1 MIKNFLFQMDDP
13 TKINIKEDSTYM
25 LIKESLSRGIR
36 CFYNSPSWVYASI
49 NKTNQIRAINIELIL
64 NKSGKL
70 TYKNKKN
77 YKDTDLEKFNA
88 IFIRQD
94 PPFNMEYIS
103 NTYLL
108 SQLQK
113 PILIN
118 DPNEVR
124 NFPEKH
130 IMMNFPE
137 LTPPTLI
144 SSNISR
150 ILSFI
155 KKHKEVILKPAYGNV
170 GIGIEKIQHHQ
181 KNLQKHLRKYISKFQ
196 NNPVIIQKFLK
207 NFVNGDK
214 RIILVNGQV
223 KGAVLRVPKKN
234 SIKAN
239 FHAGGSAVKTTLSF
253 REKEICSVIKK
264 FLINKKLSFVGIDV
278 IDGYLTEINIT
289 SPTGI
294 QEINR
299 LNNVTIEKDVI
310 DFVERSLQ

>member
-1 MIKNFLFQMDDP
+1 MIKKFLFQMDDP

-36 CFYNSPSWVYASI
+36 CFYNSPSWVYASL
-49 NKTNQIRAINIELIL
+49 NKYNQIKSSNLELSL
-64 NKSGKL
+64 TKSGKL
-70 TYKNKKN
+70 TYKSKKS
-77 YKDTDLEKFNA
+77 KDTNLEKFNA

-108 SQLQK
+108 SQLQN
-113 PILIN
+113 PVLIN
-118 DPNEVR
+118 DPSEVR

-144 SSNISR
+144 SSNIPS
-150 ILSFI
+150 ILAFI
-155 KKHKEVILKPAYGNV
+155 RLHKEVILKPAYGNG
-170 GIGIEKIQHHQ
+170 GIGIEKIKMNQSNM
-181 KNLQKHLRKYISKFQ
+181 KKFLTKYISKFQ

-207 NFVNGDK
+207 NFNKGDK

-239 FHAGGSAVKTTLSF
+239 FHAGGTAVKTTLST
-253 REKEICSVIKK
+253 REKQICSTIKS
-264 FLINKKLSFVGIDV
+264 FLKTKKLFFVGIDV

-299 LNNVTIEKDVI
+299 LNKVNIEKDVI
-310 DFVERSLQ
+310 DFVEKSLQ

>member
-1 MIKNFLFQMDDP
+1 MIKKFLFQMDDP
-13 TKINIKEDSTYM
+13 TKININEDSTYM

-36 CFYNSPSWVYASI
+36 CFYNSPSWVYASL
-49 NKTNQIRAINIELIL
+49 NKYNQIKSSVLELSL
-64 NKSGKL
+64 SESGKL
-70 TYKNKKN
+70 TYKSKKS
-77 YKDTDLEKFNA
+77 KDTNLEKFNA

-108 SQLQK
+108 SQLQN

-118 DPNEVR
+118 DPSEVR

-144 SSNISR
+144 SSNIPS
-150 ILSFI
+150 ILAFI
-155 KKHKEVILKPAYGNV
+155 KLHKEVIFKPAYGNG
-170 GIGIEKIQHHQ
+170 GIGIEKIKINQPNM
-181 KNLQKHLRKYISKFQ
+181 KKFLTKYISKFQ

-207 NFVNGDK
+207 NFNKGDK
-214 RIILVNGQV
+214 RIILVNGVV

-239 FHAGGSAVKTTLSF
+239 FHAGGVAVKTTLTL
-253 REKEICSVIKK
+253 REKKICTTIKK

-299 LNNVTIEKDVI
+299 LNKVTIEKDVI
-310 DFVERSLQ
+310 DFVEKSLQ

>member
-1 MIKNFLFQMDDP
+1 MIKKFLFQMDDP

-36 CFYNSPSWVYASI
+36 CFYNSPSWVYASL
-49 NKTNQIRAINIELIL
+49 NKYNQIKSSNLELSL
-64 NKSGKL
+64 TKSGKL
-70 TYKNKKN
+70 AFKSKKS
-77 YKDTDLEKFNA
+77 KDTNLEKFNA

-108 SQLQK
+108 SQLQN
-113 PILIN
+113 PVLIN
-118 DPNEVR
+118 DPSEVR

-144 SSNISR
+144 SSHIPS
-150 ILSFI
+150 ILAFI
-155 KKHKEVILKPAYGNV
+155 RLHKEVILKPAYGNG
-170 GIGIEKIQHHQ
+170 GIGIEKIKINQSNM
-181 KNLQKHLRKYISKFQ
+181 KKFLTKYISKFQ

-207 NFVNGDK
+207 NFNKGDK

-239 FHAGGSAVKTTLSF
+239 FHAGGTAVKTTLSP
-253 REKEICSVIKK
+253 REKQICSTIKS
-264 FLINKKLSFVGIDV
+264 FLKTKKLSFVGIDV

-299 LNNVTIEKDVI
+299 LNKVNIEKDVI
-310 DFVERSLQ
+310 DFVEKSLQ

>member
-1 MIKNFLFQMDDP
+1 MIKKFLFQMDDP

-36 CFYNSPSWVYASI
+36 CFYNSPSWVYASL
-49 NKTNQIRAINIELIL
+49 NKYNQIKSSNLELSL
-64 NKSGKL
+64 TKSGKL
-70 TYKNKKN
+70 TYKSKKS
-77 YKDTDLEKFNA
+77 KDTNLEKFTA

-108 SQLQK
+108 SQLQN
-113 PILIN
+113 PVLIN
-118 DPNEVR
+118 DPSEVR

-144 SSNISR
+144 SSHIPS
-150 ILSFI
+150 ILAFI
-155 KKHKEVILKPAYGNV
+155 RLHKEVILKPAYGNG
-170 GIGIEKIQHHQ
+170 GIGIEKIKINQSNM
-181 KNLQKHLRKYISKFQ
+181 KKFLTKYISKFQ

-207 NFVNGDK
+207 NFNKGDK

-239 FHAGGSAVKTTLSF
+239 FHAGGTAVKTTLSP
-253 REKEICSVIKK
+253 REKQICSTIKS
-264 FLINKKLSFVGIDV
+264 FLKTKKLSFVGIDV

-299 LNNVTIEKDVI
+299 LNKVNIEKDVI
-310 DFVERSLQ
+310 DFVEKSLQ

>member
-1 MIKNFLFQMDDP
+1 MDDP
-13 TKINIKEDSTYM
+13 TKINITEDSTYM

-36 CFYNSPSWVYASI
+36 CFYNSPSWVYASL
-49 NKTNQIRAINIELIL
+49 NKYNQIKSSNLELSL
-64 NKSGKL
+64 TKSGKL
-70 TYKNKKN
+70 TYKSKKS
-77 YKDTDLEKFNA
+77 KDTNLEKFNA

-108 SQLQK
+108 SQLQN
-113 PILIN
+113 PVLIN
-118 DPNEVR
+118 DPSEVR

-144 SSNISR
+144 SSHIPS

-155 KKHKEVILKPAYGNV
+155 RLHKEVILKPAYGN
-170 GIGIEKIQHHQ
+170 GGMGIEKIKINQSNM
-181 KNLQKHLRKYISKFQ
+181 KKFLTKYISKFQ

-207 NFVNGDK
+207 NFNKGDK

-239 FHAGGSAVKTTLSF
+239 FHAGGTAVKTTLSP
-253 REKEICSVIKK
+253 REKQICSTIKS
-264 FLINKKLSFVGIDV
+264 FLKTKKLSFVGVDV

-299 LNNVTIEKDVI
+299 LNKVNIEKDVI
-310 DFVERSLQ
+310 DFVEKSLQ

>member
-1 MIKNFLFQMDDP
+1 MIKKFLFQMDDP
-13 TKINIKEDSTYM
+13 TKINIEEDSTYM

-36 CFYNSPSWVYASI
+36 CFYNSPSWVYASL
-49 NKTNQIRAINIELIL
+49 NKYNQIKSSNLELSL
-64 NKSGKL
+64 TKSGKL
-70 TYKNKKN
+70 TYKSKKS
-77 YKDTDLEKFNA
+77 KDTNLEKFNA

-108 SQLQK
+108 SQLQN
-113 PILIN
+113 PVLIN
-118 DPNEVR
+118 DPSEVR

-144 SSNISR
+144 SSHIPS
-150 ILSFI
+150 ILAFI
-155 KKHKEVILKPAYGNV
+155 RLHKEVILKPAYGNG
-170 GIGIEKIQHHQ
+170 GIGIEKIKMNQSNM
-181 KNLQKHLRKYISKFQ
+181 KKFLTKYISKFQ

-207 NFVNGDK
+207 NFNKGDK

-239 FHAGGSAVKTTLSF
+239 FHAGGTAVKTTLSP
-253 REKEICSVIKK
+253 REKQICSTIKS
-264 FLINKKLSFVGIDV
+264 FLKTKKLSFVGIDV

-299 LNNVTIEKDVI
+299 LNKVNIEKDVI
-310 DFVERSLQ
+310 DFVEKSLQ

>member
-1 MIKNFLFQMDDP
+1 MIKKFLFQMDDP

-36 CFYNSPSWVYASI
+36 CFYNSPSWVYASL
-49 NKTNQIRAINIELIL
+49 NKYNQIKSGNLELSL
-64 NKSGKL
+64 TKSGKL
-70 TYKNKKN
+70 TYKSKKS
-77 YKDTDLEKFNA
+77 KDTNLEKFNA

-108 SQLQK
+108 SQLQN
-113 PILIN
+113 PVLIN
-118 DPNEVR
+118 DPSEVR

-144 SSNISR
+144 SSHISS
-150 ILSFI
+150 ILAFI
-155 KKHKEVILKPAYGNV
+155 RLHKEVILKPAYGNG
-170 GIGIEKIQHHQ
+170 GIGIEKIKMNQSNM
-181 KNLQKHLRKYISKFQ
+181 KKFLTKYISKFQ

-207 NFVNGDK
+207 NFNKGDK

-239 FHAGGSAVKTTLSF
+239 FHAGGTAVKTTLSP
-253 REKEICSVIKK
+253 REKQICSTIKS
-264 FLINKKLSFVGIDV
+264 FLKTKKLFFVGIDV

-299 LNNVTIEKDVI
+299 LNKVNIEKDVI
-310 DFVERSLQ
+310 DFVEKSLQ

>member
-1 MIKNFLFQMDDP
+1 MIKKFLFQMDDP

-36 CFYNSPSWVYASI
+36 CFYNSPSWVYASL
-49 NKTNQIRAINIELIL
+49 NKYNQIKSSNLELSL
-64 NKSGKL
+64 TKSGKL
-70 TYKNKKN
+70 TYKSKKS
-77 YKDTDLEKFNA
+77 KDTNLEKFTA

-108 SQLQK
+108 SQLQN
-113 PILIN
+113 PVLIN
-118 DPNEVR
+118 DPSEVR

-144 SSNISR
+144 SSHIPS
-150 ILSFI
+150 ILAFI
-155 KKHKEVILKPAYGNV
+155 RLHKEVIIKPAYGNG
-170 GIGIEKIQHHQ
+170 GIGIEKIKINQSNM
-181 KNLQKHLRKYISKFQ
+181 KKFLTKYISKFQ

-207 NFVNGDK
+207 NFNKGDK

-239 FHAGGSAVKTTLSF
+239 FHAGGTAVKTTLSP
-253 REKEICSVIKK
+253 REKQICSTIKS
-264 FLINKKLSFVGIDV
+264 FLKTKKLSFVGIDV

-299 LNNVTIEKDVI
+299 LNKVNIEKDVI
-310 DFVERSLQ
+310 DFVEKSLQ

>member
-1 MIKNFLFQMDDP
+1 MIKKFLFQMDDP

-36 CFYNSPSWVYASI
+36 CFYNSPSWVYASL
-49 NKTNQIRAINIELIL
+49 NKYNQIKSSYLELSL
-64 NKSGKL
+64 TKSGKL
-70 TYKNKKN
+70 TYKSKKS
-77 YKDTDLEKFNA
+77 KDTNLEKFNA
-88 IFIRQD
+88 IFIRQY

-108 SQLQK
+108 SQLQN
-113 PILIN
+113 PVLIN
-118 DPNEVR
+118 DPSEVR

-144 SSNISR
+144 SSHIPS
-150 ILSFI
+150 ILAFI
-155 KKHKEVILKPAYGNV
+155 RLHKEVILKPAYGNG
-170 GIGIEKIQHHQ
+170 GIGIEKIKINQPNM
-181 KNLQKHLRKYISKFQ
+181 KEFLTKYISKFQ

-207 NFVNGDK
+207 NFNKGDK

-239 FHAGGSAVKTTLSF
+239 FHAGGTAVKTTLSP
-253 REKEICSVIKK
+253 REKQICSTIKS
-264 FLINKKLSFVGIDV
+264 FLKTKKLSFVGIDV

-299 LNNVTIEKDVI
+299 LNKVNIEKDVI
-310 DFVERSLQ
+310 DFVEKSLQ

>member
-1 MIKNFLFQMDDP
+1 MIKKFLFQMDDP
-13 TKINIKEDSTYM
+13 KKINLKEDSTYM

-36 CFYNSPSWVYASI
+36 CFYNSPSWVYASM
-49 NKTNQIRAINIELIL
+49 NKYNQIKSSYLELSL
-64 NKSGKL
+64 SKSGKL
-70 TYKNKKN
+70 TYKSEKS
-77 YKDTDLEKFNA
+77 KDTNLEKFNA

-108 SQLQK
+108 SELQN
-113 PILIN
+113 PVLIN
-118 DPNEVR
+118 DPSEVR

-144 SSNISR
+144 SSHIPS
-150 ILSFI
+150 ILAFI
-155 KKHKEVILKPAYGNV
+155 RLHKEVILKPAYGNG
-170 GIGIEKIQHHQ
+170 GIGIEKIKINQLNI
-181 KNLQKHLRKYISKFQ
+181 KKFLTKYISKFQ

-207 NFVNGDK
+207 NFNKGDK
-214 RIILVNGQV
+214 RIILVNGHV

-239 FHAGGSAVKTTLSF
+239 FHAGGTAVKTTLSL
-253 REKEICSVIKK
+253 REKKICFTIKN
-264 FLINKKLSFVGIDV
+264 FLKTKKLSFVGIDV

-299 LNNVTIEKDVI
+299 LNKVNIEKDVI
-310 DFVERSLQ
+310 DFVEKSLQ

>member
-1 MIKNFLFQMDDP
+1 MIKKFLFQMDDP

-36 CFYNSPSWVYASI
+36 CFYNSPSWVYASL
-49 NKTNQIRAINIELIL
+49 NKYNQIKSSNLELSL
-64 NKSGKL
+64 TKSGKL
-70 TYKNKKN
+70 TYKSKKS
-77 YKDTDLEKFNA
+77 KDTNLEKFTA

-108 SQLQK
+108 SQLQN
-113 PILIN
+113 PVLIN
-118 DPNEVR
+118 DPSEVR

-130 IMMNFPE
+130 IMMNFPG

-144 SSNISR
+144 SSHIPS
-150 ILSFI
+150 ILAFI
-155 KKHKEVILKPAYGNV
+155 RLHKEVILKPAYGNGGV
-170 GIGIEKIQHHQ
+170 GIEKIKINQSNM
-181 KNLQKHLRKYISKFQ
+181 KKFLTKYISKFQ

-207 NFVNGDK
+207 NFNKGDK

-239 FHAGGSAVKTTLSF
+239 FHAGGTAVKTTLSP
-253 REKEICSVIKK
+253 REKQICSTIKS
-264 FLINKKLSFVGIDV
+264 FLKTKKLSFVGIDV

-299 LNNVTIEKDVI
+299 LNKVNIEKDVI
-310 DFVERSLQ
+310 DFVEKSLQ

>member
-1 MIKNFLFQMDDP
+1 MIKKFLFQMDDP
-13 TKINIKEDSTYM
+13 KKINLKEDSTYM

-36 CFYNSPSWVYASI
+36 CFYNSPKWVYASM
-49 NKTNQIRAINIELIL
+49 NKYNQIKSSYLELSL
-64 NKSGKL
+64 SKSGKL
-70 TYKNKKN
+70 TYKSKKS
-77 YKDTDLEKFNA
+77 KDTNLEKFNA

-108 SQLQK
+108 SELK
-113 PILIN
+113 NPVLIN
-118 DPNEVR
+118 DPSEVR

-144 SSNISR
+144 SSHIPS
-150 ILSFI
+150 ILAFI
-155 KKHKEVILKPAYGNV
+155 RLHKEVILKPAYGNG
-170 GIGIEKIQHHQ
+170 GIGIEKIKINQLNI
-181 KNLQKHLRKYISKFQ
+181 KKFLTKYISKFQ

-207 NFVNGDK
+207 NFNKGDK

-239 FHAGGSAVKTTLSF
+239 FHAGGTAVNTTLSP
-253 REKEICSVIKK
+253 RENQICYTIKN
-264 FLINKKLSFVGIDV
+264 FLKTKKLSFVGIDV

-299 LNNVTIEKDVI
+299 LNKVNIEKDVI
-310 DFVERSLQ
+310 DFVEKSLQ

>member
-1 MIKNFLFQMDDP
+1 MIKKFLFQMDDP

-36 CFYNSPSWVYASI
+36 CFYNSPSWVYASL
-49 NKTNQIRAINIELIL
+49 NKYNQIKSSNLELSL
-64 NKSGKL
+64 SNSGKL
-70 TYKNKKN
+70 TYKSKKS
-77 YKDTDLEKFNA
+77 KDTNLEKFNA

-108 SQLQK
+108 SQLQN
-113 PILIN
+113 PVLIN
-118 DPNEVR
+118 DPSEVR

-144 SSNISR
+144 SSHIPS
-150 ILSFI
+150 ILAFTRL
-155 KKHKEVILKPAYGNV
+155 HKEVILKPAYGNG
-170 GIGIEKIQHHQ
+170 GIGIEKIKINQS
-181 KNLQKHLRKYISKFQ
+181 NLKKFLSKYILKFQ

-207 NFVNGDK
+207 NFNKGDK

-239 FHAGGSAVKTTLSF
+239 FHAGGTAVETTLSP
-253 REKEICSVIKK
+253 REKQICSTIKS
-264 FLINKKLSFVGIDV
+264 FLKTKKLFFVGIDV

-299 LNNVTIEKDVI
+299 LNKVNIEKDVI
-310 DFVERSLQ
+310 DFVEKSLQ

>member
-1 MIKNFLFQMDDP
+1 MDDP

-36 CFYNSPSWVYASI
+36 CFYNSPSWVYASL
-49 NKTNQIRAINIELIL
+49 NKYNQIKSSNLELSL
-64 NKSGKL
+64 TKSGKL
-70 TYKNKKN
+70 TYKSKKS
-77 YKDTDLEKFNA
+77 KDTNLEKFTA

-108 SQLQK
+108 SQLQN
-113 PILIN
+113 PVLIN
-118 DPNEVR
+118 DPSEVR

-130 IMMNFPE
+130 IMMNFPG

-144 SSNISR
+144 SSHIPS
-150 ILSFI
+150 ILAFI
-155 KKHKEVILKPAYGNV
+155 RLHKQVIIKPAYGNG
-170 GIGIEKIQHHQ
+170 GIGIEKIKINQSNM
-181 KNLQKHLRKYISKFQ
+181 KKFLTKYISKFQ

-207 NFVNGDK
+207 NFNKGDK

-239 FHAGGSAVKTTLSF
+239 FHAGGTAVKTTLSP
-253 REKEICSVIKK
+253 REKQICSTIKS
-264 FLINKKLSFVGIDV
+264 FLKTKKLSFVGIDV

-299 LNNVTIEKDVI
+299 LNKVNIEKDVI
-310 DFVERSLQ
+310 DFVEKSLQ

>member
-1 MIKNFLFQMDDP
+1 MIKKFLFQMDDP

-36 CFYNSPSWVYASI
+36 CFYNSPSWVYASL
-49 NKTNQIRAINIELIL
+49 NKYNQIKSSNLELSL

-70 TYKNKKN
+70 TYKNKKS
-77 YKDTDLEKFNA
+77 KDTNLEKFNA

-108 SQLQK
+108 SQLQN

-118 DPNEVR
+118 DPSEVR

-144 SSNISR
+144 SSHIPS
-150 ILSFI
+150 ILAFI
-155 KKHKEVILKPAYGNV
+155 RLHKQVILKPAYGNG
-170 GIGIEKIQHHQ
+170 GIGIEKIKINQSNM
-181 KNLQKHLRKYISKFQ
+181 KKFLTKYISKFQ

-207 NFVNGDK
+207 NFNKGDK

-239 FHAGGSAVKTTLSF
+239 FHAGGTAVKTTLSP
-253 REKEICSVIKK
+253 REKQICSTIKS
-264 FLINKKLSFVGIDV
+264 FLKTKKLFFVGIDV

-299 LNNVTIEKDVI
+299 LNKVNIEKDVI
-310 DFVERSLQ
+310 DFVEKSLQ

>member
-1 MIKNFLFQMDDP
+1 MIKKFLFQMDDP

-36 CFYNSPSWVYASI
+36 CFYNSPSWVYASL
-49 NKTNQIRAINIELIL
+49 NKYNQIKSSNLELSL

-70 TYKNKKN
+70 TYKNKKS
-77 YKDTDLEKFNA
+77 KDTNLEKFNA

-108 SQLQK
+108 SQLQN
-113 PILIN
+113 PVLIN
-118 DPNEVR
+118 DPSEVR

-130 IMMNFPE
+130 IMMNFPG

-144 SSNISR
+144 SSHIPS
-150 ILSFI
+150 ILAFI
-155 KKHKEVILKPAYGNV
+155 RLHKEVILKPAYGNG
-170 GIGIEKIQHHQ
+170 GIGIEKIKINQSNM
-181 KNLQKHLRKYISKFQ
+181 KKFLTKYISKFQ

-207 NFVNGDK
+207 NFNKGDK

-223 KGAVLRVPKKN
+223 KGAVLRVPKNN

-239 FHAGGSAVKTTLSF
+239 FHAGGTAVKTTLSP
-253 REKEICSVIKK
+253 REKQICSTIKS
-264 FLINKKLSFVGIDV
+264 FLKTKKLSFVGIDV

-299 LNNVTIEKDVI
+299 LNKVNIEKDVI
-310 DFVERSLQ
+310 DFVEKSLQ

>member
-1 MIKNFLFQMDDP
+1 MIKKFLFQMDDP
-13 TKINIKEDSTYM
+13 KKINIKEDSTYM

-36 CFYNSPSWVYASI
+36 CFYNSPSWVYASM
-49 NKTNQIRAINIELIL
+49 NKYNQIKSSYLELSL
-64 NKSGKL
+64 SKSGKL
-70 TYKNKKN
+70 TYKSEKS
-77 YKDTDLEKFNA
+77 KDTNLEKFNA

-108 SQLQK
+108 SELQN
-113 PILIN
+113 PVLIN
-118 DPNEVR
+118 DPSEVR

-144 SSNISR
+144 SSHVPS
-150 ILSFI
+150 ILAFI
-155 KKHKEVILKPAYGNV
+155 RLHKEVVLKPAYGNG
-170 GIGIEKIQHHQ
+170 GIGIEKIKINQLNI
-181 KNLQKHLRKYISKFQ
+181 KKFLTKYISKFQ

-207 NFVNGDK
+207 NFNKGDK
-214 RIILVNGQV
+214 RIILVNGHV

-239 FHAGGSAVKTTLSF
+239 FHAGGTAVKTTLSL
-253 REKEICSVIKK
+253 REKKICSTIKN
-264 FLINKKLSFVGIDV
+264 FLKTKKLSFVGIDV

-299 LNNVTIEKDVI
+299 LNKVNIEKDVI
-310 DFVERSLQ
+310 DFVEKSLQ

>member
-1 MIKNFLFQMDDP
+1 MIKKFLVQMDDP

-36 CFYNSPSWVYASI
+36 CFYNSPSWVYASL
-49 NKTNQIRAINIELIL
+49 NKYNQIKSSNLELSL
-64 NKSGKL
+64 TKSGKL
-70 TYKNKKN
+70 TYKSKKS
-77 YKDTDLEKFNA
+77 KDTNLEKFNA

-108 SQLQK
+108 SQLQN
-113 PILIN
+113 PVLIN
-118 DPNEVR
+118 DPSEVR

-144 SSNISR
+144 SSHIPS
-150 ILSFI
+150 ILAFI
-155 KKHKEVILKPAYGNV
+155 RLHKEVILKPAYGNG
-170 GIGIEKIQHHQ
+170 GIGIEKIKINQSNM
-181 KNLQKHLRKYISKFQ
+181 KKFLTKYISKFQ

-207 NFVNGDK
+207 NFNKGDK

-223 KGAVLRVPKKN
+223 KGAVLRFPKKN

-239 FHAGGSAVKTTLSF
+239 FHAGGTAVKTTLSP
-253 REKEICSVIKK
+253 REKQICSTIKS
-264 FLINKKLSFVGIDV
+264 FLKTKKLSFVGIDV

-299 LNNVTIEKDVI
+299 LNKVNIEKDVI
-310 DFVERSLQ
+310 DFVEKSLQ

>member
-1 MIKNFLFQMDDP
+1 MDDP
-13 TKINIKEDSTYM
+13 TKININEDSTYM

-36 CFYNSPSWVYASI
+36 CFYNSPSWVYASL
-49 NKTNQIRAINIELIL
+49 NKFNQIKSSVLELSL
-64 NKSGKL
+64 SESGKL
-70 TYKNKKN
+70 TYKSKKS
-77 YKDTDLEKFNA
+77 KDTNLEKFNA

-108 SQLQK
+108 SQLQN

-118 DPNEVR
+118 DPSEVR

-144 SSNISR
+144 SSNIPS
-150 ILSFI
+150 ILAFI
-155 KKHKEVILKPAYGNV
+155 KLHKEVILKPAYGNG
-170 GIGIEKIQHHQ
+170 GIGIEKIKVNQPNM
-181 KNLQKHLRKYISKFQ
+181 KKFLTKYISKFQ

-207 NFVNGDK
+207 NFNKGDK

-239 FHAGGSAVKTTLSF
+239 FHAGGTAVKTTISL
-253 REKEICSVIKK
+253 REKQICSTIKN
-264 FLINKKLSFVGIDV
+264 FLKSKKLSFVGIDV

-294 QEINR
+294 QEINK
-299 LNNVTIEKDVI
+299 LNKVNIEKDVI
-310 DFVERSLQ
+310 DFVEKSLQ

>member
-1 MIKNFLFQMDDP
+1 MIKKFLFQMDDP

-25 LIKESLSRGIR
+25 LIKESISRGIR
-36 CFYNSPSWVYASI
+36 CFYNSPSWVYASL
-49 NKTNQIRAINIELIL
+49 NKYNQIKSSNLELSL
-64 NKSGKL
+64 TKSGKL
-70 TYKNKKN
+70 TYKSKKS
-77 YKDTDLEKFNA
+77 KDTNLEKFTA

-108 SQLQK
+108 SQLQN
-113 PILIN
+113 PVLIN
-118 DPNEVR
+118 DPSEVR

-130 IMMNFPE
+130 IMMNFPG

-144 SSNISR
+144 SSHIPS
-150 ILSFI
+150 ILAFI
-155 KKHKEVILKPAYGNV
+155 RLHKEVILKPAYGNG
-170 GIGIEKIQHHQ
+170 GIGIEKIKINQSNM
-181 KNLQKHLRKYISKFQ
+181 KKFLTKYISKFQ

-207 NFVNGDK
+207 NFNKGDK

-239 FHAGGSAVKTTLSF
+239 FHAGGTAVKTTLSP
-253 REKEICSVIKK
+253 REKQICSTIKS
-264 FLINKKLSFVGIDV
+264 FLKTKKLSFVGIDV

-299 LNNVTIEKDVI
+299 LNKVNIEKDVI
-310 DFVERSLQ
+310 DFVEKSLQ

>member
-1 MIKNFLFQMDDP
+1 MIKKFLFQMDDP

-36 CFYNSPSWVYASI
+36 CFYNSPSWVYASL
-49 NKTNQIRAINIELIL
+49 NKYNQIKSSNLELSL
-64 NKSGKL
+64 TKSGKL
-70 TYKNKKN
+70 TYKSKKS
-77 YKDTDLEKFNA
+77 KDTNLEKFNA

-108 SQLQK
+108 SQLQN
-113 PILIN
+113 PVLIN
-118 DPNEVR
+118 DPSEIR

-130 IMMNFPE
+130 IMMNFPG

-144 SSNISR
+144 SSHIPS
-150 ILSFI
+150 ILAFI
-155 KKHKEVILKPAYGNV
+155 RLHKEVILKPAYGNG
-170 GIGIEKIQHHQ
+170 GIGIEKIKINQSNM
-181 KNLQKHLRKYISKFQ
+181 KKFLTKYISKFQ

-207 NFVNGDK
+207 NFNKGDK

-239 FHAGGSAVKTTLSF
+239 FHAGGTAVKTTLSP
-253 REKEICSVIKK
+253 REKQICSTIKR
-264 FLINKKLSFVGIDV
+264 FLKTKKLFFVGIDV

-299 LNNVTIEKDVI
+299 LNKVNIEKDVI
-310 DFVERSLQ
+310 DFVEKSLQ

>member
-1 MIKNFLFQMDDP
+1 MIKKFLFQMDDP

-36 CFYNSPSWVYASI
+36 CFYNSPSWVYASL
-49 NKTNQIRAINIELIL
+49 NKYNQIKSSNLELSL
-64 NKSGKL
+64 TKSGKL
-70 TYKNKKN
+70 TYKSKK
-77 YKDTDLEKFNA
+77 YKDTNLEKFNA

-108 SQLQK
+108 SQLQN
-113 PILIN
+113 PVLIN
-118 DPNEVR
+118 DPSEVR

-144 SSNISR
+144 SSHIPS
-150 ILSFI
+150 ILAFI
-155 KKHKEVILKPAYGNV
+155 RLHKEVILKPAYGNG
-170 GIGIEKIQHHQ
+170 GIGIEKIKINQPNM
-181 KNLQKHLRKYISKFQ
+181 KKFLTKYISKFQ

-207 NFVNGDK
+207 NFNKGDK

-239 FHAGGSAVKTTLSF
+239 FHAGGTAVKTTLSP
-253 REKEICSVIKK
+253 REKKICSTIKS
-264 FLINKKLSFVGIDV
+264 FLKTKKLFFVGIDV

-299 LNNVTIEKDVI
+299 LNKVNIEKDVI
-310 DFVERSLQ
+310 DFVEKSLQ

>member
-1 MIKNFLFQMDDP
+1 MIKKFLFQMDDP

-36 CFYNSPSWVYASI
+36 CFYNSPSWVYASL
-49 NKTNQIRAINIELIL
+49 NKYNQIKSSNLELSL
-64 NKSGKL
+64 TNSGKL
-70 TYKNKKN
+70 TYKSKKS
-77 YKDTDLEKFNA
+77 KDTNLEKFNA

-108 SQLQK
+108 SQLQN
-113 PILIN
+113 PVLIN
-118 DPNEVR
+118 DPSEVR

-144 SSNISR
+144 SSHIPS
-150 ILSFI
+150 ILAFI
-155 KKHKEVILKPAYGNV
+155 RLHKEVILKPAYGNG
-170 GIGIEKIQHHQ
+170 GIGIEKIKINQTNM
-181 KNLQKHLRKYISKFQ
+181 KKFLTKYISKFQ

-207 NFVNGDK
+207 NFNKGDK

-239 FHAGGSAVKTTLSF
+239 FHAGGTAVKTTLSP
-253 REKEICSVIKK
+253 REKQICSTIKS
-264 FLINKKLSFVGIDV
+264 FLKTKKLSFVGIDV

-299 LNNVTIEKDVI
+299 LNKVNIEKDVI
-310 DFVERSLQ
+310 DFVEKSLQ

>member
-1 MIKNFLFQMDDP
+1 MIKKFLFQMDDP

-36 CFYNSPSWVYASI
+36 CFYNSPSWVYASL
-49 NKTNQIRAINIELIL
+49 NKYNQIKSSNLELSL
-64 NKSGKL
+64 TKSGKL
-70 TYKNKKN
+70 TYKSKKS
-77 YKDTDLEKFNA
+77 KDTNLEKFNA

-108 SQLQK
+108 SQLQN
-113 PILIN
+113 PVLIN
-118 DPNEVR
+118 DPSEVR

-144 SSNISR
+144 SSHIPS
-150 ILSFI
+150 ILAFI
-155 KKHKEVILKPAYGNV
+155 RLHKEVILKPAYGNG
-170 GIGIEKIQHHQ
+170 GIGIEKIKINQPNM
-181 KNLQKHLRKYISKFQ
+181 KKFLTKYISKFQ

-207 NFVNGDK
+207 NFNKGDK

-234 SIKAN
+234 SIRAN
-239 FHAGGSAVKTTLSF
+239 FHAGGTAVKTTLSL
-253 REKEICSVIKK
+253 REKQICSTIKK
-264 FLINKKLSFVGIDV
+264 FLKTKKLFFVGIDV

-299 LNNVTIEKDVI
+299 LNKVNIEKDVI
-310 DFVERSLQ
+310 DFVEKSLQ

>member
-1 MIKNFLFQMDDP
+1 MDDP

-25 LIKESLSRGIR
+25 LIKESLSRGIQ
-36 CFYNSPSWVYASI
+36 CFYNSPSWVYAYL
-49 NKTNQIRAINIELIL
+49 NKYNQIKSSNLELSL
-64 NKSGKL
+64 NKSGKI
-70 TYKNKKN
+70 TYKSKKS
-77 YKDTDLEKFNA
+77 KDTNLEKFNA

-108 SQLQK
+108 SQLQN
-113 PILIN
+113 PVLIN
-118 DPNEVR
+118 DPSEVR

-130 IMMNFPE
+130 IMMNFPK

-144 SSNISR
+144 SSHIPS
-150 ILSFI
+150 ILAFI
-155 KKHKEVILKPAYGNV
+155 RLHKEVIIKPAYGNG
-170 GIGIEKIQHHQ
+170 GIGIEKIKINQTNM
-181 KNLQKHLRKYISKFQ
+181 KKFLTKYISKFQ

-207 NFVNGDK
+207 NFNKGDK

-234 SIKAN
+234 SNKAN
-239 FHAGGSAVKTTLSF
+239 FHAGGTAVKTTLSP
-253 REKEICSVIKK
+253 REKQICSTIKS
-264 FLINKKLSFVGIDV
+264 FLKIKKLSFVGIDV

-299 LNNVTIEKDVI
+299 LNKVNIEKDVI
-310 DFVERSLQ
+310 DFVEKSLQ

>member
-1 MIKNFLFQMDDP
+1 MIKKFLFQMDDP

-36 CFYNSPSWVYASI
+36 CFYNSPSWVYASL
-49 NKTNQIRAINIELIL
+49 NKYNQIKSSNLELSL
-64 NKSGKL
+64 TKSGKL
-70 TYKNKKN
+70 TYKSKKS
-77 YKDTDLEKFNA
+77 KDTNLEKFNA

-108 SQLQK
+108 SQLQN
-113 PILIN
+113 PVLIN
-118 DPNEVR
+118 DPSEVR

-144 SSNISR
+144 SSHIPS
-150 ILSFI
+150 ILAFI
-155 KKHKEVILKPAYGNV
+155 RLHEEVIIKPAYGNG
-170 GIGIEKIQHHQ
+170 GIGIEKIKINQSNM
-181 KNLQKHLRKYISKFQ
+181 KKFLTKYISKFQ

-207 NFVNGDK
+207 NFDKGDK

-223 KGAVLRVPKKN
+223 KGAVLRIPKKN

-239 FHAGGSAVKTTLSF
+239 FHAGGTAVKTTLSP
-253 REKEICSVIKK
+253 REKQICSTIKS
-264 FLINKKLSFVGIDV
+264 FLKTKKLFFVGIDV

-299 LNNVTIEKDVI
+299 LNKVNIEKDVI
-310 DFVERSLQ
+310 DFVEKSLQ